1 MYLILSKRSGLLP
14 LRIASNLVVGSLK
27 ISSLFSKF
35 LCKVEILFWP
45 YSSISPS
52 NEFSTFKDV
61 VSALDTPI
69 KLQKNWAVRMSVVP
83 NPNVTSQLPII
94 SSDILFG

>member
-35 LCKVEILFWP
+35 LCKVEIFFWP
-45 YSSISPS
+45 NSPISPS
-52 NEFSTFKDV
+52 KEFSFFIEMF
-61 VSALDTPI
+61 SAVETPI
-69 KLQKNWAVRMSVVP
+69 KSQKNCAVNISVVP
-83 NPNVTSQLPII
+83 NPKLKSQLPII
-94 SSDILFG
+94 SSDILLG